1 MLQAAAFS
9 SAPTGQNKTSQLST
23 SQDVPGILITKA
35 VGALWIPSTEQHSP
49 EDRGSS
55 PESISNRTVL
65 IEIYTGD
72 SQEGIKGKAADTYPV
87 RKDWLDSWDSE
98 GQVSSTRCLPDRP
111 ATSPEERE
119 LPSLRQPLVWE
130 GRFTTEPGI

>member
-72 SQEGIKGKAADTYPV
+72 SQ
-87 RKDWLDSWDSE
+87 
-98 GQVSSTRCLPDRP
+98 DRP

>member
-98 GQVSSTRCLPDRP
+98 GQLHP
-111 ATSPEERE
+111 
-119 LPSLRQPLVWE
+119 LPSRP
-130 GRFTTEPGI
+130 PGNIP

>member
-72 SQEGIKGKAADTYPV
+72 SQAPPV
-87 RKDWLDSWDSE
+87 AFQTARQHPLKSVNS
-98 GQVSSTRCLPDRP
+98 RP
-111 ATSPEERE
+111 SG
-119 LPSLRQPLVWE
+119 SLLY
-130 GRFTTEPGI
+130 GRVASLQSLAFSQDCTTAF